1 MSVASTLPGTEEM
14 SNTYVLNER
23 INRLRLCYLTLFFL
37 CPGISPVLLAMKLVA
52 LPSGEVEG
60 NCSMALEKCLKYDS
74 FHHMGRSKMCVNKYI
89 IYAL

>member
-1 MSVASTLPGTEEM
+1 MSVASTLPGAEEM
-14 SNTYVLNER
+14 SNKYVLNER

-60 NCSMALEKCLKYDS
+60 NCSMALEKCLNMIPFIIWGDLK
-74 FHHMGRSKMCVNKYI
+74 CVLINT
-89 IYAL
+89 